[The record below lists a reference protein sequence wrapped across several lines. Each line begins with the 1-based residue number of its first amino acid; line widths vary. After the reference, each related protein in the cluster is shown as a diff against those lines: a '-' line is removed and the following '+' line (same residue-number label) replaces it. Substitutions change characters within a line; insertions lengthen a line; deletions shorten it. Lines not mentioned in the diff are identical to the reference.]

1 MGTDVDYA
9 YARLAIGEKFSQKK
23 HRLRCI
29 TTVGTFGGKEISNV

>member
-29 TTVGTFGGKEISNV
+29 TTVATLGARR